1 MARPSKPEK
10 PREPE
15 EPGTV
20 KLRQL
25 RKLQQ
30 GLRAR
35 LNDWRGL
42 PRRQPIQGRQ
52 IIRKLLVGR
61 LTMTPRAAES

>member
-1 MARPSKPEK
+1 VARPSKPEK

-20 KLRQL
+20 KLL
-25 RKLQQ
+25 PMRKLQE

-42 PRRQPIQGRQ
+42 PRR
-52 IIRKLLVGR
+52 
-61 LTMTPRAAES
+61 